1 MRPHSHSWYS
11 QMHVVATVAIV
22 IKGQVTA
29 CFKHWIYLLVLYS
42 QFVVGIIVGID
53 ISTQYPTNSICTTW
67 SVGNSTAIRLNV
79 DCQKGRDIY
88 SGQLSD
94 ELDSMLS
101 SNLTYDRSLSFSIV
115 ISSLTHVPRSICR
128 LTTLTELL
136 LDNNRLTRL
145 PDDCLTNL
153 SNLSWFAAS
162 NNAIETLQNGVFDGL
177 TNLRYL
183 DLGRNRISSI
193 GLPVFATSSNL
204 SNLFTINL
212 SENALTSLDTWFYDR
227 GIIGKFKRKVRI
239 DLSHNEISKFTNKM
253 GHKLLAQH
261 KLCSLPFLHRYVDL
275 RYNKIQHIG
284 DIFNGWQPNCKEI
297 DLRNVRMSLF
307 IINTLRNNIIC
318 DCIKYNFYRIVQRP
332 QYPERYKI
340 LIQDQPCWRTFKIDF
355 KCNLTDP
362 LTRK

>member
-1 MRPHSHSWYS
+1 MWTS
-11 QMHVVATVAIV
+11 
-22 IKGQVTA
+22 
-29 CFKHWIYLLVLYS
+29 LLLLYA
-42 QFVVGIIVGID
+42 QLVVGITVVTV
-53 ISTQYPTNSICTTW
+53 ISTQCPTNCRCTH
-67 SVGNSTAIRLNV
+67 NFTAVNLGV
-79 DCQKGRDIY
+79 DCLGRPDVG
-88 SGQLSD
+88 SRRLSD

-101 SNLTYDRSLSFSIV
+101 SNLTYGRLLSLSIV
-115 ISSLTHVPRSICR
+115 NSSLTHAPRSICR